1 MPVMQPDTPTDVS
14 DSFLGGKLLVA
25 TPSIGDPRFDRTV
38 ILMCDHSAEH
48 AMGIVINKPVD
59 GLRLPELFAQLGIS
73 HPDDAPDRAVLLGG
87 PVDRDR
93 GFVIHTTDYA
103 TADSTLPVCDGLSLT
118 ATKDVL
124 EAIASASPPRRSLLA
139 LGYAGW
145 GAGQLESELAANA
158 WLVTEPDEALIFD
171 TANEA
176 KWQGA
181 LDRIGVTPEHLSFM
195 AGHA

>member
-181 LDRIGVTPEHLSFM
+181 LDRLGVTPEHLSFM

>member
-103 TADSTLPVCDGLSLT
+103 TADSTLPVCAGLSLT

>member
-103 TADSTLPVCDGLSLT
+103 TADSTLSVCDGLSLT

>member
-1 MPVMQPDTPTDVS
+1 MPVMQPDTPTDVN

>member
-124 EAIASASPPRRSLLA
+124 EAIASQPA
-139 LGYAGW
+139 
-145 GAGQLESELAANA
+145 GAGLCRLGRGSAGERAGGQCL
-158 WLVTEPDEALIFD
+158 
-171 TANEA
+171 
-176 KWQGA
+176 
-181 LDRIGVTPEHLSFM
+181 
-195 AGHA
+195 AGHRAGRGADLRHRQRGQVAGRAGPDRGDTGTLVLHGRSRLA

>member
-171 TANEA
+171 MANEA